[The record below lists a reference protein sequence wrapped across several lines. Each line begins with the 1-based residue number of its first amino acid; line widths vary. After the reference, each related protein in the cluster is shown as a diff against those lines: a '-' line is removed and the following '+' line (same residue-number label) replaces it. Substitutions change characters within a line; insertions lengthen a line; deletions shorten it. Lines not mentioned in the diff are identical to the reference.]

1 MAFLR
6 LRDDGL
12 WAHPLVAGAADP
24 MLRADLLTL
33 AVRVPAILD
42 RLDALPQTVGHGDAC
57 PQNLLVPAD
66 APDTFVAIDISWQ
79 HPHPI
84 GFDLGQLLVG
94 LTDTGTLRPQDLPAI
109 HAALIPAYRA
119 GLLDEGYDADPA
131 DITYGFDASMVVRSC
146 FMVVPFERLAEPVT
160 AELQETLAQRLSL
173 TRYLADIG
181 LNLAAR

>member
-1 MAFLR
+1 MGTPAGGR
-6 LRDDGL
+6 RRRSPAARRS
-12 WAHPLVAGAADP
+12 AHAGRTGARHSRPAR
-24 MLRADLLTL
+24 RAS
-33 AVRVPAILD
+33 
-42 RLDALPQTVGHGDAC
+42 QTVGHGDAC

-66 APDTFVAIDISWQ
+66 APDAFVAIDVSWQ

-94 LTDTGTLRPQDLPAI
+94 LTDSGTLRAQDLPQI